1 MSLDSALFS
10 AQSQVPDCIASGY
23 VDMSTGT
30 LMAVRTLD
38 SHPQEVLDLIAA
50 TTADLFQ
57 GPNVQAIE
65 NMFNRSRGTTSS
77 EHYFKEMLVFSS
89 NLLHIFLRGK
99 RHPDHVLVLV
109 CHATANVGSVLTK
122 GRQVLLSVESAA

>member
-1 MSLDSALFS
+1 MSLESALFS
-10 AQSQVPDCIASGY
+10 AQTQVPDCIASGY

-30 LMAVRTLD
+30 LMAIKTLD
-38 SHPQEVLDLIAA
+38 SHPREVLDLIAA

-65 NMFNRSRGTTSS
+65 KLFDRSRGTTSS

-89 NLLHIFLRGK
+89 NLIHFFLRGK
-99 RHPDHVLVLV
+99 KHPDHALVLV
-109 CHATANVGSVLTK
+109 CRATANAGMVIAK
-122 GRQVLLSVESAA
+122 GRLVLSNVESAV